1 MHEPTMLILAIGVFA
16 YAATARRLAET
27 PLTMPVICL
36 ALGLGLWSVGLAP
49 RALDARLDIVAEI
62 ALAVVLFSDAA
73 RTDARALLRAH
84 LWPTRMLALGLPLA
98 ILIGFAAG
106 ALMLPDWPLLEV
118 ALVAA
123 ILAPTDAALGQAV
136 ATSPLL
142 PERVRRALVVESGL
156 NDGLALPLVL
166 LFATLAGAA
175 EGAGPGGGLGAFVQ
189 FMAAQIGFGALTG
202 LGAGLAGG
210 ALLGLAR
217 ARRWPQE
224 ESEGIAALAIVGFA
238 YFAAEAAGGN
248 AFVACFTAGL
258 GFGAALSL
266 TGPRQPPGGFL
277 AEFLDGE
284 GQVLVLAAFV
294 LIGTSMLPQAF
305 DRAGWL
311 ELSLVLVSLF
321 LVRPLA
327 IWLSL
332 SGTGAPPRARLFL
345 GWFGP
350 RGLATA
356 LFALVAVEGRDLSHG
371 EDILAIAGLAVAVS
385 AILHGASAAPAARRW
400 GPKLEG

>member
-1 MHEPTMLILAIGVFA
+1 MHEPTILILALGIFA
-16 YAATARRLAET
+16 YAATAGRLAET

-49 RALDARLDIVAEI
+49 RALDARLDVVAEV

-73 RTDARALLRAH
+73 RTDARALVRAH
-84 LWPTRMLALGLPLA
+84 RWPVRMLALGLPLSVA
-98 ILIGFAAG
+98 LGVAAG
-106 ALMLPDWPLLEV
+106 VLLLPGWPLLEI

-166 LFATLAGAA
+166 LFATLASAT
-175 EGAGPGGGLGAFVQ
+175 EGESPGGLGAFVQ
-189 FMAAQIGFGALTG
+189 FMAAQIGFGALAGVGT
-202 LGAGLAGG
+202 GLAGG

-217 ARRWPQE
+217 ARNWPQE
-224 ESEGIAALAIVGFA
+224 ESEGIAALAVVAFA
-238 YFAAEAAGGN
+238 YFAAEALGGN
-248 AFVACFTAGL
+248 AFVACFSAGL

-266 TGPRQPPGGFL
+266 TGPRVPPRGFL

-305 DRAGWL
+305 DRAGWQ
-311 ELSLVLVSLF
+311 EAALVLVSLF
-321 LVRPLA
+321 VVRPLA

-332 SGTGAPPRARLFL
+332 AGTDAPGSARLFL

-356 LFALVAVEGRDLSHG
+356 LFALVAVEGRSLSHAD
-371 EDILAIAGLAVAVS
+371 DILAVAGLAVAIS
-385 AILHGASAAPAARRW
+385 ALLHGATAAPAAKRW
-400 GPKLEG
+400 GPRLGG

>member
-1 MHEPTMLILAIGVFA
+1 MHEPTMLILALGIFA
-16 YAATARRLAET
+16 YAASARRLAET

-62 ALAVVLFSDAA
+62 ALALVLFSDAA
-73 RTDARALLRAH
+73 RTDARALVRAH
-84 LWPTRMLALGLPLA
+84 RWPARMLAVGLPLSVG
-98 ILIGFAAG
+98 IGFGAG
-106 ALMLPDWPLLEV
+106 GLLLPGWPLLEV

-166 LFATLAGAA
+166 LFATLAGATESDA
-175 EGAGPGGGLGAFVQ
+175 AMSVADFAQ
-189 FMAAQIGFGALTG
+189 FMAAQIGFGAAAG
-202 LGAGLAGG
+202 LFAGLAGG
-210 ALLGLAR
+210 AFLGLAR
-217 ARRWPQE
+217 ARGWTQD
-224 ESEGIAALAIVGFA
+224 ESEGIAALAVVAFA
-238 YFAAEAAGGN
+238 YFAAEALGGN
-248 AFVACFTAGL
+248 AFVACFSAGL
-258 GFGAALSL
+258 GFGGALAL
-266 TGPRQPPGGFL
+266 TGPQEPPRGFL
-277 AEFLDGE
+277 VEFLDGE

-294 LIGTSMLPQAF
+294 LIGTSMLPQVF
-305 DRAGWL
+305 DRAGWR
-311 ELSLVLVSLF
+311 EAGLVLVSLVF
-321 LVRPLA
+321 VRPLA

-332 SGTGAPPRARLFL
+332 GGTDAPPRARLFM

-356 LFALVAVEGRDLSHG
+356 LFALIAVEGRDLSHG
-371 EDILAIAGLAVAVS
+371 DDILAIAGLAVAMS

-400 GPKLEG
+400 GPRLGG

>member
-1 MHEPTMLILAIGVFA
+1 MHEPTMLILAVGVFA

-49 RALDARLDIVAEI
+49 QALDARLDIVAEI

-73 RTDARALLRAH
+73 RTDARALMRAH
-84 LWPTRMLALGLPLA
+84 RWPTRMLALGLPLSVG
-98 ILIGFAAG
+98 LGFVAG
-106 ALMLPDWPLLEV
+106 ALLLPGWPLLEV

-175 EGAGPGGGLGAFVQ
+175 ESEAAMGLGDFLG
-189 FMAAQIGFGALTG
+189 FMASQIGFGAAAG
-202 LGAGLAGG
+202 LGAGIAGG
-210 ALLGLAR
+210 AALGLAR
-217 ARRWPQE
+217 ARGWPQE
-224 ESEGIAALAIVGFA
+224 ESEGIAALAIVAFA

-258 GFGAALSL
+258 GFGGALAV
-266 TGPRQPPGGFL
+266 TGPHVPPRGFL

-294 LIGTSMLPQAF
+294 LIGTSMLPQVF
-305 DRAGWL
+305 DRAGW
-311 ELSLVLVSLF
+311 EEAALVLVSLF
-321 LVRPLA
+321 VVRPLA

-332 SGTGAPPRARLFL
+332 TGTDAPPRARLFL

-356 LFALVAVEGRDLSHG
+356 LFALVAIEGRELSHA
-371 EDILAIAGLAVAVS
+371 EDILAVAGLAVAIS
-385 AILHGASAAPAARRW
+385 AVLHGASAAPAARRW
-400 GPKLEG
+400 GPRLGG

>member
-1 MHEPTMLILAIGVFA
+1 MHEPTMLILALGIFA

-62 ALAVVLFSDAA
+62 ALAVVLFSDAT
-73 RTDARALLRAH
+73 RTDARALVRAH
-84 LWPTRMLALGLPLA
+84 RWPARMLALGLPLSVG
-98 ILIGFAAG
+98 LGFAAG
-106 ALMLPDWPLLEV
+106 ALLLPGWPLLEA

-175 EGAGPGGGLGAFVQ
+175 ESSASIGVADFLR
-189 FMAAQIGFGALTG
+189 FMAAQIGFGAAAG
-202 LGAGLAGG
+202 LGAGVAGG
-210 ALLGLAR
+210 VLLGLAR
-217 ARRWPQE
+217 ARSWPQE
-224 ESEGIAALAIVGFA
+224 ESEGIAALAIVAFA
-238 YFAAEAAGGN
+238 YFAAEAVGGN
-248 AFVACFTAGL
+248 AFVASFTAGL
-258 GFGAALSL
+258 GFGGALAV
-266 TGPRQPPGGFL
+266 TGPRAPPRGFL

-305 DRAGWL
+305 DRAGW
-311 ELSLVLVSLF
+311 EEAALVLVSLF
-321 LVRPLA
+321 VVRPLA

-332 SGTGAPPRARLFL
+332 TGTDAPPRARLFL

-356 LFALVAVEGRDLSHG
+356 LFALVAVEGRSLSHG
-371 EDILAIAGLAVAVS
+371 DDILAVAGLAVAVS
-385 AILHGASAAPAARRW
+385 ALLHGASAAPAARRW
-400 GPKLEG
+400 GPRLGG